1 MTGSRTP
8 ASRSARPR
16 KRKSEWS
23 AAHEPAALFRPWLGA
38 VACPA
43 AALPPGPNG
52 EYRLSARGRPE
63 MPELFGTSYSQAELF
78 RRIGRLE
85 QVAGVR
91 LVTLGDGQARGVRVL
106 EFRTGTGF
114 AFDVLVD
121 RSFDVGRCEL
131 GGRPLSWLSGAGVVA
146 PWYYEPDDWG
156 WFRAWGGGLPA
167 RLAGYGEQWDGDEC
181 VLWAEGE
188 VLQSAVF
195 GEQLL
200 LSRRIEARVG
210 GCSFTV
216 RDQVKNAGHTRTS
229 HMFLYHCNVGFP
241 VVDEGAELLVPSRRT
256 TTDYGVPVEGY
267 AAMSGPVR
275 GATEACFEHDLI
287 AEPAGTVP
295 VALVNRSLELG
306 VYQIFRISQLPYH
319 TVWRMMGEGTY
330 ALAMEPSTNR
340 DAGRPDARE
349 RGELQ
354 WLEPG
359 EERRYELEIG
369 ALPGTAA
376 ISGFETRVSQLAAG
390 TVAGPHADAPVPGRQ

>member
-1 MTGSRTP
+1 
-8 ASRSARPR
+8 
-16 KRKSEWS
+16 
-23 AAHEPAALFRPWLGA
+23 
-38 VACPA
+38 
-43 AALPPGPNG
+43 
-52 EYRLSARGRPE
+52 
-63 MPELFGTSYSQAELF
+63 MPELFGASYRRADLL

-91 LVTLGDGQARGVRVL
+91 LVTLGDGHGRGVRVL

-121 RSFDVGRCEL
+121 RGFDVGRCEL

-146 PWYYEPDDWG
+146 PWYYEPEDWG
-156 WFRAWGGGLPA
+156 WFRAWGGGMVVTCGLDHTLVPGDDTAEHFNQPHIRKTVRYGLHGRVGGLPA
-167 RLAGYGEQWDGDEC
+167 RLGGYGERWDDDEC

-195 GEQLL
+195 GEELVL
-200 LSRRIEARVG
+200 RRRIEAKVG
-210 GCSFTV
+210 ESRFV
-216 RDQVKNAGHTRTS
+216 LRDQVTNVGHTRAS

-241 VVDEGAELLVPSRRT
+241 VVDAGAELLVPSRSAT
-256 TTDYGVPVEGY
+256 TGYGVPVEGY
-267 AAMSGPVR
+267 RTMSAPIP

-295 VALVNRSLELG
+295 VALVNRDRALG
-306 VYQIFRISQLPYH
+306 VYQVFRISQLPHH

-330 ALAMEPSTNR
+330 ALALEPSTNR
-340 DAGRPDARE
+340 DAGRRDARE

-359 EERRYELEIG
+359 EERGYVLEIG
-369 ALPGTAA
+369 ALAGVTA
-376 ISGFETRVSQLAAG
+376 IRGFEARVSRLAASG
-390 TVAGPHADAPVPGRQ
+390 EAGAPGEVPATRRR

>member
-1 MTGSRTP
+1 
-8 ASRSARPR
+8 
-16 KRKSEWS
+16 
-23 AAHEPAALFRPWLGA
+23 
-38 VACPA
+38 
-43 AALPPGPNG
+43 
-52 EYRLSARGRPE
+52 
-63 MPELFGTSYSQAELF
+63 MPELFGASYRRADLL

-91 LVTLGDGQARGVRVL
+91 LVTLGDGQGRGVRVL

-121 RSFDVGRCEL
+121 RGFDVGRCEL

-146 PWYYEPDDWG
+146 PWYYEPEDWG
-156 WFRAWGGGLPA
+156 WFRAWGGGMVVTCGLDHTLVPAEDTAEHFNQPHIRKTVRYGLHGRVGGLPA
-167 RLAGYGEQWDGDEC
+167 RLGGYGERWDDDEC

-195 GEQLL
+195 GEELVL
-200 LSRRIEARVG
+200 RRRIEAKVG
-210 GCSFTV
+210 ESRFV
-216 RDQVKNAGHTRTS
+216 LRDQVTNVGHTRAS

-241 VVDEGAELLVPSRRT
+241 VVDAGAELLVPSRSAT
-256 TTDYGVPVEGY
+256 TGYGVPVEGY
-267 AAMSGPVR
+267 RTMSAPVP

-295 VALVNRSLELG
+295 VALVNRDRALG
-306 VYQIFRISQLPYH
+306 VYQVFRISQLPHH

-330 ALAMEPSTNR
+330 ALALEPSTNR
-340 DAGRPDARE
+340 DAGRRDARE

-359 EERRYELEIG
+359 EERGYVLEIG
-369 ALPGTAA
+369 ALAGVTA
-376 ISGFETRVSQLAAG
+376 IRGFEARVSRLAASG
-390 TVAGPHADAPVPGRQ
+390 EAGAPGEVPATRRR